1 MTLQRST
8 RNSPLVPDRVF
19 LTRLAGRGMVAAA
32 LVVAG
37 ACAYP
42 VVPTVVSKRIAPT
55 DSAAGDVAPTAIVEV
70 RTHNISPIMTVV
82 AWDSDETGYGLQ
94 TSLPRNGE
102 PLAAESRLTDHR
114 LYIAADLFVEAG
126 GPRRAALGSRELRVA
141 GLRGEQKPCD
151 GGNCLPA
158 RTYGVLIP
166 DAVLRQQQ
174 DSVVVRLYTRTD
186 RELEIVLR
194 HQLVQGYLRT
204 VDSVATAL
212 QSKSLRTK

>member
-1 MTLQRST
+1 M
-8 RNSPLVPDRVF
+8 PDSVC
-19 LTRLAGRGMVAAA
+19 LTRFAGRGIIAVA
-32 LVVAG
+32 LVAIG

-42 VVPTVVSKRIAPT
+42 VVPTVVSTRIAPT
-55 DSAAGDVAPTAIVEV
+55 DSAAGEVAPTAVVEV
-70 RTHNISPIMTVV
+70 RTHNISPVLTVV
-82 AWDSDETGYGLQ
+82 AWDADEMGYGLQ

-102 PLAAESRLTDHR
+102 PLSVGSRLTDHR

-126 GPRRAALGSRELRVA
+126 GPRRAALGSRELLVA

-166 DAVLRQQQ
+166 DAVLREQR

-194 HQLVQGYLRT
+194 HQLIQGYLRT

-212 QSKSLRTK
+212 QSKATRVR

>member
-1 MTLQRST
+1 M
-8 RNSPLVPDRVF
+8 
-19 LTRLAGRGMVAAA
+19 
-32 LVVAG
+32 
-37 ACAYP
+37 
-42 VVPTVVSKRIAPT
+42 
-55 DSAAGDVAPTAIVEV
+55 
-70 RTHNISPIMTVV
+70 
-82 AWDSDETGYGLQ
+82 
-94 TSLPRNGE
+94 
-102 PLAAESRLTDHR
+102 
-114 LYIAADLFVEAG
+114 
-126 GPRRAALGSRELRVA
+126 A

-194 HQLVQGYLRT
+194 HQLVQEYLRT